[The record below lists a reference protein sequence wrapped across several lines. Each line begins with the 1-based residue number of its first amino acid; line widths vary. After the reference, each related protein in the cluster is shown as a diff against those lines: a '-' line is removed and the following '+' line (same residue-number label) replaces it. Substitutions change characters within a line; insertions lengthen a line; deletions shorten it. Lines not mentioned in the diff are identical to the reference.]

1 MKEEEEE
8 EGSEAEEEDNDI
20 EETEEYE
27 EEEDEETAGY
37 PPQLEIVRAPEQ
49 QASRHSDPC
58 STCTDPSCSQLFI
71 RMQLQVWITRICT
84 HELQEIGRNFHCSFK
99 QSFH

>member
-37 PPQLEIVRAPEQ
+37 PPQLEIIRAPEQ
-49 QASRHSDPC
+49 QASKQMLEF
-58 STCTDPSCSQLFI
+58 STSFYESAVAQQP
-71 RMQLQVWITRICT
+71 
-84 HELQEIGRNFHCSFK
+84 NFSIHA
-99 QSFH
+99 QII

>member
-8 EGSEAEEEDNDI
+8 EGSEAEEEEDNDI

-49 QASRHSDPC
+49 QASRHSEPC
-58 STCTDPSCSQLFI
+58 STVPVRIPQSKLFI
-71 RMQLQVWITRICT
+71 RMQLRVCIRLIAT
-84 HELQEIGRNFHCSFK
+84 HK
-99 QSFH
+99 V